1 MSKPNH
7 RRRLSL
13 LALALFACLGV
24 IPARPQTSGP
34 SSAGL
39 YSDAVVRSRVAVREM
54 IERDGVPGVS
64 VAVAV
69 GGEVVWAEGFG
80 LADLERRVPVTRETK
95 FGIGSVTKSL
105 TTALLGRLAEE
116 GLVDWDAPVE
126 TYLPDFPHKNLKIST
141 RLIAGHLSGLD
152 DTFNGSRMYTTTHYA
167 STSEALREILKEP
180 LRHRPGERHFYA
192 TGSYT
197 VIAGVMERAAGRDYH
212 SLMRRH
218 VIDPLGLKS
227 TVPNDR
233 RAIIPDR
240 TAFYV
245 REGDRAVNAPYFDP
259 SFKWAGAGY
268 LSTAEDVARFGA
280 ALLRPGF
287 LKQSP
292 VAELFRPL
300 NTTAGEETGFGLG
313 WRVGVDGKG
322 RRIVHQPGGGPGI
335 SCWVVLYPEEGLVV
349 AILSNQTGAPV
360 GGRALDTIVD
370 AFIEQKNR
378 LGAPSAQQNLNT
390 R

>member
-1 MSKPNH
+1 MSKPIY
-7 RRRLSL
+7 RRCPSL
-13 LALALFACLGV
+13 LALALLAHLCV
-24 IPARPQTSGP
+24 TPARPQTSGP
-34 SSAGL
+34 PPAGR
-39 YSDAVVRSRVAVREM
+39 YAAAVPRSRAAVREM
-54 IERDGVPGVS
+54 VEREGVPGVA

-80 LADLERRVPVTRETK
+80 FADLERRVPVTRETK
-95 FGIGSVTKSL
+95 FGIGSITKSL

-116 GLVDWDAPVE
+116 GLVDLDAPVE

-152 DTFNGSRMYTTTHYA
+152 DTFNGSRMYTATHYA
-167 STSEALREILKEP
+167 TTSEALREILKEP
-180 LRHRPGERHFYA
+180 LRHRPGERHLYA

-197 VIAGVMERAAGRDYH
+197 IIAGVMERAAGRDYH
-212 SLMRRH
+212 SLLRRY
-218 VIDPLGLKS
+218 VLGPLGLKS

-233 RAIIPDR
+233 KAVIPHR

-245 REGDRAVNAPYFDP
+245 REGARTINAPFFDP

-287 LKQSP
+287 LRQST
-292 VAELFRPL
+292 VDELFRPL
-300 NTTAGEETGFGLG
+300 KTTAGEETGFGLG
-313 WRVGVDGKG
+313 WRVGADGKG
-322 RRIVHQPGGGPGI
+322 RRLVHQPGGGPGI
-335 SCWVVLYPEEGLVV
+335 SCRVVLYPEEGLVV

-360 GGRALDTIVD
+360 GGGALDTIAD
-370 AFIEQKNR
+370 SFIEQKNG
-378 LGAPSAQQNLNT
+378 LGAPSGRQKP
-390 R
+390 RH